1 MTIQWRRS
9 LCLLSLVPAL
19 LRADVRL
26 PALVS
31 DHMLLQREQ
40 PVRIYGWADPGES
53 VTVRLAGQ
61 TVTTAADATG
71 RWEAWL
77 RPMPAGGPYELVVA
91 GRNTVTVRD
100 VLVGEVWVASGQS
113 NMAWPVERSRDPEKE
128 AAAAN
133 YPRIR
138 LFKVALKTSEEPLED
153 VEGSWQLCNPDSV
166 KSFSAVGYFF
176 ARHLHEKLGVPVG
189 IIQSAWGGTPAQ
201 AWTSRATLVS
211 EPTLQTYLIEW
222 NRALVNWPRA
232 KRRWEESL
240 KQWEQRV
247 AEAKR
252 EGREPPPRPS
262 QPLGPGHP
270 HTPAGLFN
278 AMIHP
283 LTPYAIRGAIWYQG
297 ESNANAHAHLY
308 RTLFEAMIRD
318 WRQAW
323 GQGDFPFLFVQLASF
338 GDAAPEGYWS
348 IVQEAQLKTLEL
360 RNTGMAVTIDIGEEK
375 DIHPKNKQDVGLRL
389 ALAAR
394 ALVYGEK
401 IVYSGPIF
409 RQATREGNRLR
420 LWFDHVGG
428 GLRAR
433 GGTLKEFL
441 VAGADRVFHP
451 AQAKIEG
458 DTVVV
463 WSDEVK
469 EPVAVRYAWANFPE
483 ATLFN
488 AEGLPASPF
497 RSDNWPDARLPAEA
511 GQRRP

>member
-1 MTIQWRRS
+1 MRKIAG
-9 LCLLSLVPAL
+9 CCGLLL
-19 LRADVRL
+19 LFAAWAQADVRL
-26 PALVS
+26 PALIG
-31 DHMLLQREQ
+31 DHMVLQRDQ
-40 PVRIYGWADPGES
+40 PVRIYGWAGAGES
-53 VTVRLAGQ
+53 VTVRFAGR
-61 TVTTAADATG
+61 TVSTVADGSG

-77 RPMPAGGPYELVVA
+77 RPMNAGGPYDLVVA
-91 GRNTVTVRD
+91 SRNTVTVRD

-128 AAAAN
+128 AAAAR
-133 YPRIR
+133 YPHIR

-153 VEGSWQLCNPDSV
+153 VEGSWAPCHPETV
-166 KSFSAVGYFF
+166 KSFSAVAYFF

-189 IIQSAWGGTPAQ
+189 VIQSAWGGTPAQ

-211 EPTLQTYLIEW
+211 EPTLQSYLVEW
-222 NRALVNWPRA
+222 NRVLVNWPRA
-232 KRRWEESL
+232 KRRYEESL

-252 EGREPPPRPS
+252 EGREPPPRPA

-278 AMIHP
+278 AMITP
-283 LTPYAIRGAIWYQG
+283 LTPYAIRGVIWYQG
-297 ESNANAHAHLY
+297 ESNANNYAHLY

-323 GQGDFPFLFVQLASF
+323 GQGDFPFLFVQLANY
-338 GDAAPEGYWS
+338 ARAPAGGYWS
-348 IVQEAQLKTLEL
+348 LVQEAQLKTLEL
-360 RNTGMAVTIDIGEEK
+360 RNTGMAVTIDIGEAE
-375 DIHPKNKQDVGLRL
+375 DIHPRNKQDVGLRL

-401 IVYSGPIF
+401 LVYSGPVF

-420 LWFDHVGG
+420 LWFDHTGG

-433 GGTLKEFL
+433 GGVLREF
-441 VAGADRVFHP
+441 VIAGADRVFHP
-451 AQAKIEG
+451 AQATIEG
-458 DTVVV
+458 ETLVVSSPDV
-463 WSDEVK
+463 A
-469 EPVAVRYAWANFPE
+469 EPVAVRYAWANNPE

-497 RSDNWPDARLPAEA
+497 RSDNWPDARMPGEETE
-511 GQRRP
+511 RRP

>member
-1 MTIQWRRS
+1 MRKIAG
-9 LCLLSLVPAL
+9 CCGLLL
-19 LRADVRL
+19 LFAAWAQADVRL
-26 PALVS
+26 PALIG
-31 DHMLLQREQ
+31 DHMVLQRDQ
-40 PVRIYGWADPGES
+40 PVRIYGWAGAGES
-53 VTVRLAGQ
+53 VTVRFAGR
-61 TVTTAADATG
+61 TVSTVADGSG

-77 RPMPAGGPYELVVA
+77 RPMNAGGPYDLVVA

-128 AAAAN
+128 AAAAR
-133 YPRIR
+133 YPHIR

-153 VEGSWQLCNPDSV
+153 VEGSWAPCHPETV
-166 KSFSAVGYFF
+166 KSFSAVAYFF

-189 IIQSAWGGTPAQ
+189 VIQSAWGGTPAQ

-211 EPTLQTYLIEW
+211 EPTLQSYLVEW
-222 NRALVNWPRA
+222 NRVLVNWPRA
-232 KRRWEESL
+232 KRRYEESL

-252 EGREPPPRPS
+252 EGREPPPRPA

-278 AMIHP
+278 AMITP
-283 LTPYAIRGAIWYQG
+283 LTPYAIRGVIWYQG
-297 ESNANAHAHLY
+297 ESNANNYAHLY

-323 GQGDFPFLFVQLASF
+323 GQGDFPFLFVQLANY
-338 GDAAPEGYWS
+338 ARAPAGGYWS
-348 IVQEAQLKTLEL
+348 LVQEAQLKTLEL
-360 RNTGMAVTIDIGEEK
+360 RNTGMAVTIDIGEAE
-375 DIHPKNKQDVGLRL
+375 DIHPSNKQDVGLRL

-401 IVYSGPIF
+401 LVYSGPVF

-420 LWFDHVGG
+420 LWFDHTGG

-433 GGTLKEFL
+433 GGVLREF
-441 VAGADRVFHP
+441 VIAGADRVFHP
-451 AQAKIEG
+451 AQATIEG
-458 DTVVV
+458 ETLVVSSPDV
-463 WSDEVK
+463 A
-469 EPVAVRYAWANFPE
+469 EPVAVRYAWANNPE

-497 RSDNWPDARLPAEA
+497 RSDNWPDARMPGEETE
-511 GQRRP
+511 RRP

>member
-1 MTIQWRRS
+1 MTHSRR
-9 LCLLSLVPAL
+9 LLGVLFVSAVFSS
-19 LRADVRL
+19 ADVRL
-26 PALVS
+26 PALIS
-31 DHMLLQREQ
+31 DHMLLQREH
-40 PVRIYGWADPGES
+40 PVRIYGWADAGES
-53 VTVRLAGQ
+53 ITVRFAGQ
-61 TVTTAADATG
+61 TVSTAADAAG

-77 RPMPAGGPYELVVA
+77 RPMPAGGPHELVIS

-113 NMAWPVERSRDPEKE
+113 NMAWPVERSRDAEKE
-128 AAAAN
+128 IAAAN

-153 VEGSWQLCNPDSV
+153 VEGSWQPCSPESV
-166 KSFSAVGYFF
+166 RSFSAVAYFF
-176 ARHLHEKLGVPVG
+176 ARHLHEKLGIPVG
-189 IIQSAWGGTPAQ
+189 MIQSAWGGTPAQ
-201 AWTSRATLVS
+201 AWTSRATLIS

-222 NRALVNWPRA
+222 NRVLVNWPRA
-232 KRRWEESL
+232 KQRYQEALR
-240 KQWEQRV
+240 QWEQRA

-252 EGREPPPRPS
+252 EGREPPPRPG
-262 QPLGPGHP
+262 QPMGPGHP

-297 ESNANAHAHLY
+297 ESNANALARLY

-323 GQGDFPFLFVQLASF
+323 GQGDFPFLFVQLASY
-338 GDAAPEGYWS
+338 ANASPEGYWS
-348 IVQEAQLKTLEL
+348 VVQEAQLKTLEL
-360 RNTGMAVTIDIGEEK
+360 RNTGMAVTIDIGEAH

-401 IVYSGPIF
+401 IVHSGPIF
-409 RQATREGNRLR
+409 RQLTREGSRLR
-420 LWFDHVGG
+420 VWFDHVGG

-433 GGTLKEFL
+433 GALKEFL

-451 AQAKIEG
+451 AQAAIEG
-458 DTVVV
+458 DTVLV

-497 RSDNWPDARLPAEA
+497 RSDDWPDARLPGEA
-511 GQRRP
+511 NQPKP

>member
-1 MTIQWRRS
+1 MRKIS
-9 LCLLSLVPAL
+9 ALCWVLALVAVWA
-19 LRADVRL
+19 RADVRL
-26 PALVS
+26 PAVIS
-31 DHMLLQREQ
+31 DHMVLQRDM
-40 PVRIYGWADPGES
+40 PVRIFGWADKGES

-61 TVTTAADATG
+61 TVSTVADG
-71 RWEAWL
+71 SGHWEAWL
-77 RPMPAGGPYELVVA
+77 RPLSAGGPHELVVA

-113 NMAWPVERSRDPEKE
+113 NMVWPVERSRDAEKE

-153 VEGSWQLCNPDSV
+153 VEGSWAPCSPETV

-189 IIQSAWGGTPAQ
+189 VIQSAWGGTPAQ

-211 EPTLQTYLIEW
+211 EPTLQTYLVEW
-222 NRALVNWPRA
+222 NRVLVNWPRA

-240 KQWEQRV
+240 KQWEERAAQ
-247 AEAKR
+247 AKR
-252 EGREPPPRPS
+252 EGRQPPPRPA

-278 AMIHP
+278 AMIAP
-283 LTPYAIRGAIWYQG
+283 LTPYAIRGVIWYQG
-297 ESNANAHAHLY
+297 ESNANNYAGLY

-323 GQGDFPFLFVQLASF
+323 GQGDFPFLFVQLANY
-338 GDAAPEGYWS
+338 AKAPPGGYWPL
-348 IVQEAQLKTLEL
+348 VQEGQLKTLEL
-360 RNTGMAVTIDIGEEK
+360 RNTGMAVTIDIGEAE

-401 IVYSGPIF
+401 LVYSGPLF

-433 GGTLKEFL
+433 GGVLKEF
-441 VAGADRVFHP
+441 VIAGADRVFHP
-451 AQAKIEG
+451 AQATIEG

-463 WSDEVK
+463 SSPEVA
-469 EPVAVRYAWANFPE
+469 EPVAVRYAWANNPE

-497 RSDNWPDARLPAEA
+497 RSDNWLDARMPGEETE
-511 GQRRP
+511 RRP

>member
-1 MTIQWRRS
+1 MGKPFWQS
-9 LCLLSLVPAL
+9 CSLLCLALAL

-26 PALVS
+26 PALIS
-31 DHMLLQREQ
+31 DHMLLQRDL
-40 PVRIYGWADPGES
+40 PLRIWGWAEPGEQ

-61 TVTTAADATG
+61 TTETVADSAG
-71 RWEAWL
+71 RWEVWL
-77 RPMPAGGPYELVVA
+77 RPMAAGGPHELVVR
-91 GRNTVTVRD
+91 GRNTISVRD

-138 LFKVALKTSEEPLED
+138 LFKVGLKTSEEPLED
-153 VEGSWQLCNPDSV
+153 VEGAWQPCNPETV
-166 KSFSAVGYFF
+166 KGFSAVGYFF
-176 ARHLHEKLGVPVG
+176 ARHLHERLGVPVG
-189 IIQSAWGGTPAQ
+189 VIQSAWGGTPAQ

-211 EPTLQTYLIEW
+211 EPTLQTFLIEW

-232 KRRWEESL
+232 KRRWEEGL
-240 KQWEQRV
+240 RDWERRA

-262 QPLGPGHP
+262 QPPGPGHP

-297 ESNANAHAHLY
+297 ESNATPHAHLY

-323 GQGDFPFLFVQLASF
+323 GLGDFPFLFVQLASY
-338 GDAAPEGYWS
+338 GNAPPEGYWS
-348 IVQEAQLKTLEL
+348 IVQEAQLKALEL
-360 RNTGMAVTIDIGEEK
+360 RNTAMAVTIDIGEEK

-409 RQATREGNRLR
+409 RQLTREGDRLR
-420 LWFDHVGG
+420 LWFDHAGG

-433 GGTLKEFL
+433 GGSLKEFL

-451 AQAKIEG
+451 AHAAIEA

-463 WSDEVK
+463 WSAEVK

-497 RSDNWPDARLPAEA
+497 RTDNWTDARLPGDAN
-511 GQRRP
+511 QRRP